1 MNKLFRILA
10 AGVLVAS
17 VSGCGLW
24 SSSDEIEPN
33 ELVDFKA
40 ERSVDVLW
48 SASVGSGLGK
58 KYHQFAPASDGVRIY
73 ANDTQGTVS
82 AFDLATGKRS
92 WTVDLDTVI
101 GSGVGVGV
109 GRSAL
114 VVVTESGVVIAL
126 DSSTGAELWR
136 KQVSSEAV
144 APAQLNRD
152 LVIVQLVNGKVTA
165 LDASSGEHRWT
176 YDSQV
181 PSLSLRGT
189 AAPVVASD
197 VTFAGFASGKL
208 AALTNSNGNMLWEQR
223 VAEPQGRSELERM
236 VDIDGRPLLTD
247 NMLYVS
253 SYQGRLV
260 AINPFD
266 AQIQWARDSSSYHSP
281 AAGFGNV
288 YVVESNDHVQAF
300 DARSSASVWSQP
312 TLENRRLS
320 APVVL
325 GNNLVVG
332 DREGYL
338 HFMSQVDGHFVARYR
353 ADSKG
358 VVGDMLSIND
368 VLYVLGNDG
377 RLLALRLN

>member
-1 MNKLFRILA
+1 MNKLFRVLA
-10 AGVLVAS
+10 AGALVVS
-17 VSGCGLW
+17 VSGCSLW
-24 SSSDEIEPN
+24 SSNDEVEPN
-33 ELVDFKA
+33 ELVDFKS

-48 SASVGSGLGK
+48 SARVGSGLGK

-73 ANDTQGTVS
+73 ANDAEGTVA
-82 AFDLATGKRS
+82 AFDLATGKEV
-92 WTVDLDTVI
+92 WEVELETALGAGT
-101 GSGVGVGV
+101 GVGPASV
-109 GRSAL
+109 
-114 VVVTESGVVIAL
+114 VVVTESGLVIAL
-126 DSSTGAELWR
+126 DSSSGQELWR
-136 KQVSSEAV
+136 RQVSSEAV

-152 LVIVQLVNGKVTA
+152 LVVVQLVNGKVTA
-165 LDASSGEHRWT
+165 LDTASGEHRWT

-189 AAPVVASD
+189 AAPIVAAD

-236 VDIDGRPLLTD
+236 VDIDGRPLLA
-247 NMLYVS
+247 NQMLYVS

-266 AQIQWARDSSSYHSP
+266 AQIQWARDSSSYRTP
-281 AAGFGNV
+281 AAGFGNI
-288 YVVESNDHVQAF
+288 YVVEANDHVQAY

-312 TLENRRLS
+312 ALENRGVS
-320 APVVL
+320 APAVL
-325 GNNLVVG
+325 GNNVVVG
-332 DREGYL
+332 DVEGYL

-353 ADSKG
+353 ADSEG
-358 VVGDMLSIND
+358 VVGDMLAIND

>member
-1 MNKLFRILA
+1 MNKLFRIVTAGLLA
-10 AGVLVAS
+10 AS
-17 VSGCGLW
+17 VSGCSLW
-24 SSSDEIEPN
+24 GSSDEIEPSK
-33 ELVDFKA
+33 LVDFKS
-40 ERSVDVLW
+40 ERSVAVVW

-58 KYHQFAPASDGVRIY
+58 KYHQFAPATDGVRIY
-73 ANDTQGTVS
+73 ANDAEGTVS
-82 AFDLATGKRS
+82 AFDLATGKQS
-92 WTVDLDTVI
+92 WKVDLDVRI
-101 GSGVGVGV
+101 GAGVGAGSTAV
-109 GRSAL
+109 
-114 VVVTESGVVIAL
+114 VVVTESGMVIAL
-126 DSSTGAELWR
+126 DSSSGQELWR
-136 KQVSSEAV
+136 RQVSSEAV
-144 APAQLNRD
+144 APAQLNRE
-152 LVIVQLVNGKVTA
+152 LVVVQLVNGKVTA
-165 LDASSGEHRWT
+165 LDVNSGEHRWT

-189 AAPVVASD
+189 GAPVVAAD

-208 AALTNSNGNMLWEQR
+208 AALTNSNGKMLWEQR

-236 VDIDGRPLLTD
+236 VDIDGRPLLAN
-247 NMLYVS
+247 NMLYVA

-266 AQIQWARDSSSYHSP
+266 AQVQWARDSSSYHSP

-288 YVVESNDHVQAF
+288 YVVESNDIVQAF
-300 DARSSASVWSQP
+300 DARSSASVWTQP
-312 TLENRRLS
+312 ALANRAVS
-320 APVVL
+320 APAVL

-332 DREGYL
+332 DIEGYL

-368 VLYVLGNDG
+368 VLYVLGNGG

>member
-1 MNKLFRILA
+1 MNKLFRVLA
-10 AGVLVAS
+10 AGALVAS
-17 VSGCGLW
+17 VSGCSLW
-24 SSSDEIEPN
+24 SSSDEVEPS
-33 ELVDFKA
+33 ELVDFQS
-40 ERSVDVLW
+40 ERSVDVIW
-48 SASVGSGLGK
+48 SARVGDGLGE
-58 KYHQFAPASDGVRIY
+58 KYHQFTPASDGVRIY
-73 ANDTQGTVS
+73 ANDAEGTVK
-82 AFDLATGKRS
+82 AFDLATGKTL
-92 WTVDLDTVI
+92 WEVELEMALGAGT
-101 GSGVGVGV
+101 GVGPASV
-109 GRSAL
+109 
-114 VVVTESGVVIAL
+114 VVVTESGLVVAL
-126 DSSTGAELWR
+126 DSSNGQELWR

-152 LVIVQLVNGKVTA
+152 LVVVQLVNGKVTA
-165 LDASSGEHRWT
+165 LDTRSGEHRWT
-176 YDSQV
+176 FDSQV

-189 AAPVVASD
+189 AAPIVAAD

-223 VAEPQGRSELERM
+223 IAEPRGRSELERM
-236 VDIDGRPLLTD
+236 VDVDGRPLLA
-247 NMLYVS
+247 NQMLYVS

-266 AQIQWARDSSSYHSP
+266 AQIQWARDSSSYRTP

-288 YVVESNDHVQAF
+288 YVVEANDHVQAY
-300 DARSSASVWSQP
+300 DAGSSASVWSQP
-312 TLENRRLS
+312 ALENRGVS
-320 APVVL
+320 APAVL

-332 DREGYL
+332 DVEGYL

-358 VVGDMLSIND
+358 LVGDMLAIND